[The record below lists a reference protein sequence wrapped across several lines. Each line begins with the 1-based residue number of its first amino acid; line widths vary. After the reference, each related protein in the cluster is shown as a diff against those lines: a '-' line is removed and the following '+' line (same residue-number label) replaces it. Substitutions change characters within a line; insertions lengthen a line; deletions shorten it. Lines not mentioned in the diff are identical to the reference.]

1 MNVLH
6 PPFVHFVVALP
17 VVAFFSQIT
26 YLATRD
32 IAYSKAAFRII
43 AMTLLA
49 SFFALYTG
57 MSDAQTVMDGHHI
70 LAKGLEV
77 LAAHKTLGILTVA
90 LLFVTTLTKWLAIS
104 RTSHGIEILAT
115 FLIIV
120 TIATS
125 LYQGRQ
131 GGLIVYQY
139 GGGIDTKITD
149 KRNIEAAAR
158 P

>member
-26 YLATRD
+26 YMITRD
-32 IAYSKAAFRII
+32 LAYSKAALRII
-43 AMTLLA
+43 AMTLLV

-57 MSDAQTVMDGHHI
+57 MNDAQAITNGHHI
-70 LAKGLEV
+70 LTDGLEV
-77 LAAHKTLGILTVA
+77 LSTHKTLGIVTVV
-90 LLFVTTLTKWLAIS
+90 LLLITTLTKWFAIS
-104 RTSHGIEILAT
+104 KTSHSLEVFAV
-115 FLIIV
+115 FLIII
-120 TIATS
+120 TIAIS

-139 GGGIDTKITD
+139 GGGIDTKITN
-149 KRNIEAAAR
+149 KRNTEAAAR